1 MRKGTNRET
10 RHGRNRKRKHKA
22 EMINA
27 AGILN
32 GVAIPRA
39 KGWLCTCTRPPF
51 SRASKSAARECTHA
65 CECAFIARALRIS
78 EAIESDRAA
87 VRVRDVKRMKG

>member
-1 MRKGTNRET
+1 
-10 RHGRNRKRKHKA
+10 
-22 EMINA
+22 MINA

-39 KGWLCTCTRPPF
+39 KGWLCTLHTSPF
-51 SRASKSAARECTHA
+51 LSREQSAARECTHA